1 MKVTFNK
8 FTILYFTHLHKYLV
22 IKILLQ
28 YFPLIFIYN
37 THKEITNNFILLPQ
51 LALSKLLHKILSH
64 LWFTVAV
71 TSDFGRIAI
80 LFYDKFT

>member
-51 LALSKLLHKILSH
+51 LALSLNYFIKFSHIYGLL
-64 LWFTVAV
+64 
-71 TSDFGRIAI
+71 
-80 LFYDKFT
+80 